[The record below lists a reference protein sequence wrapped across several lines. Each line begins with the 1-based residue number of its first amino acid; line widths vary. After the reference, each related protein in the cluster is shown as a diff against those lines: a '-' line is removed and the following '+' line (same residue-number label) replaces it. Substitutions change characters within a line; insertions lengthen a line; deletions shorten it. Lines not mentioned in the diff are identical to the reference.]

1 MGQRRSAQLRSS
13 PLVHPNPG
21 KRTPELPAA
30 PMWIDKDGM
39 SFPEM
44 QHISGSLK
52 KNNIVFIPLLS
63 EESNM
68 YLLL

>member
-13 PLVHPNPG
+13 PLVRPNPG
-21 KRTPELPAA
+21 NGTPELPAA

-44 QHISGSLK
+44 QHISDPLK
-52 KNNIVFIPLLS
+52 KNNTAFMPHP
-63 EESNM
+63 
-68 YLLL
+68 